1 MSVFMK
7 TMAAKNPIAALRK
20 EGSPLYDKIDRQ
32 NRRAARRA
40 RKGKGTGLHS
50 TKNKSN
56 CKNGVCFKF

>member
-1 MSVFMK
+1 MK

-32 NRRAARRA
+32 KRRAERRA
-40 RKGKGTGLHS
+40 RKGKSTGLHP
-50 TKNKSN
+50 TKNKSK